1 MTVRVVARRSR
12 LGGIPG
18 CFAARVSPREEK
30 ILVGAVR
37 PAWTVD
43 ELRDRLAA
51 VGRTPRHVAPLVT
64 SLADADVERARR
76 VADRSRTHRVLTVA
90 AMVAVLVLLLV
101 PDLRRAAFSGGA
113 FGLLCGT
120 AAFLLAYRD
129 RPRLGAAAPGSQ
141 AASFAA
147 ALLEPTR
154 PTSAIAGRWLA
165 WTEDEDAVVVTQEER
180 WTAAGPT
187 SDVRTRWTPDDGR
200 IVGMDARRG
209 LLRHWVTLHFADGS
223 TLAVDVFRAADRL
236 PEMWNC

>member
-1 MTVRVVARRSR
+1 M
-12 LGGIPG
+12 
-18 CFAARVSPREEK
+18 SPREQK
-30 ILVGAVR
+30 VTAAAVR

-43 ELRDRLAA
+43 ELRNRLAE
-51 VGRTPRHVAPLVT
+51 VGRAPRHVAPLIV

-76 VADRSRTHRVLTVA
+76 VAKRTRTQRLLTVT

-101 PDLRRAAFSGGA
+101 PGLRRAAFSGGV
-113 FGLLCGT
+113 FTVVYGT

-129 RPRLGAAAPGSQ
+129 RPRLGATASSSQ
-141 AASFAA
+141 AAAFAS

-165 WTEDEDAVVVTQEER
+165 WTEHEDAVVVTQEER

-187 SDVRTRWTPDDGR
+187 SEVRTRWTPDDGR
-200 IVGMDARRG
+200 IVGMSGRRG

-236 PEMWNC
+236 PELWGG